1 MRHRHRKAKLGRT
14 TEHRTALLSN
24 LVCSLIKHRR
34 IETTLA
40 KAKAA
45 RVVADKMVTL
55 SKKGQTEEGSL
66 QYRRLVGA
74 RLQRRPRRFFAKK
87 NGVPG
92 REQRKRWRENE
103 DVVRI
108 LFEDIAP
115 GFAERNGGYTRVIKL
130 GRRRGDA
137 AEMAILEWVSDGDK
151 PVAEDKLAK
160 AKKKTDAEGAAAE
173 GEETEESSTEESVE
187 KAAEKGST
195 SETDTEEPAVDES
208 SGEAIE
214 NVAEEEPVVEAE
226 EEAAKD
232 AAEKEPAK
240 EIEEEPAAKA
250 EEEPAEAEDA
260 SEESAEK
267 ETKSEDE
274 KKKSD

>member
-55 SKKGQTEEGSL
+55 SKKGQAEGVSL
-66 QYRRLVGA
+66 QYRRLVAA
-74 RLQRRPRRFFAKK
+74 RLQRRPRRFFPKK

-92 REQRKRWRENE
+92 REQRKQWRENE

-137 AEMAILEWVSDGDK
+137 AEMAILEWVSDGDQL
-151 PVAEDKLAK
+151 ATEDQPAQ
-160 AKKKTDAEGAAAE
+160 AKKKADPEETAAE
-173 GEETEESSTEESVE
+173 ETETGKATPEESSEDSAKNKSAEEPETEESEDRPSGEPAEEETEEEASPTEAKTEDTPQES
-187 KAAEKGST
+187 
-195 SETDTEEPAVDES
+195 DE
-208 SGEAIE
+208 A
-214 NVAEEEPVVEAE
+214 
-226 EEAAKD
+226 
-232 AAEKEPAK
+232 
-240 EIEEEPAAKA
+240 
-250 EEEPAEAEDA
+250 
-260 SEESAEK
+260 
-267 ETKSEDE
+267 ETKSED
-274 KKKSD
+274 KK

>member
-55 SKKGQTEEGSL
+55 SKKGQSDEVSL
-66 QYRRLVGA
+66 QYRRLVAA
-74 RLQRRPRRFFAKK
+74 RLQRRPRRFFPKK

-92 REQRKRWRENE
+92 REQRKQWRENE

-108 LFEDIAP
+108 LFEDITP

-137 AEMAILEWVSDGDK
+137 AEMAILEWVSDGDQPATEDQPAQAK
-151 PVAEDKLAK
+151 KKAEPEETAAEETETEKATAEETAEETTENESSAEPETEESEDTPSGETAEEEAPAAESEEETVAEDAV
-160 AKKKTDAEGAAAE
+160 E
-173 GEETEESSTEESVE
+173 EESSTEDV
-187 KAAEKGST
+187 
-195 SETDTEEPAVDES
+195 P
-208 SGEAIE
+208 
-214 NVAEEEPVVEAE
+214 
-226 EEAAKD
+226 
-232 AAEKEPAK
+232 
-240 EIEEEPAAKA
+240 
-250 EEEPAEAEDA
+250 
-260 SEESAEK
+260 EESAEA
-267 ETKSEDE
+267 ETKPEDKE
-274 KKKSD
+274 KKSE

>member
-55 SKKGQTEEGSL
+55 SKKGQTEEVSL

-137 AEMAILEWVSDGDK
+137 AEMAILEWVSDGDQL
-151 PVAEDKLAK
+151 ATEDQPAQ
-160 AKKKTDAEGAAAE
+160 AKKKTEPEKTAAE
-173 GEETEESSTEESVE
+173 ETETEKVAAEESAGETTESESAAELETEESEDIPSGETAEEEASEEETAAEDVVEEESSTEDVPKES
-187 KAAEKGST
+187 
-195 SETDTEEPAVDES
+195 
-208 SGEAIE
+208 
-214 NVAEEEPVVEAE
+214 
-226 EEAAKD
+226 
-232 AAEKEPAK
+232 
-240 EIEEEPAAKA
+240 
-250 EEEPAEAEDA
+250 AEAETKPEDK
-260 SEESAEK
+260 EK
-267 ETKSEDE
+267 KSE
-274 KKKSD
+274 